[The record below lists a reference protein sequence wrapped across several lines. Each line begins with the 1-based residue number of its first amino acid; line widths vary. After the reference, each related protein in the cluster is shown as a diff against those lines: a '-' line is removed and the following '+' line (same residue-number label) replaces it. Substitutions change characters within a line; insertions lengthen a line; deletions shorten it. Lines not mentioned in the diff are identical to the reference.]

1 MIIRIVKMSFK
12 EDEIQNFLKIFELQK
27 KHIASFEGCSH
38 VSLLNDT
45 NEKNVFFTYS
55 YWEDEAALERYRN
68 SDFFNNIWSE
78 VKLKFNKKPEAW
90 SLEKYA

>member
-12 EDEIQNFLKIFELQK
+12 EDEIDNFLQIFELQK
-27 KHIASFEGCSH
+27 TFIASFEGCSYL
-38 VSLLNDT
+38 SLLKDKNA
-45 NEKNVFFTYS
+45 KNVYFTYS

-68 SDFFNNIWSE
+68 SDFFRNIWNE
-78 VKLKFNKKPEAW
+78 VKLKFNKQPEAW